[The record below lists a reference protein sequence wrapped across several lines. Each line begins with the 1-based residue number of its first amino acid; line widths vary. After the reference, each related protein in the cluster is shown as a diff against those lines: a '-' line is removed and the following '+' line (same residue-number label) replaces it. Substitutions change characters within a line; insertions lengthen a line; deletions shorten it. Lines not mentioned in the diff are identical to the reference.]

1 MFTQLCDNTETT
13 LGGNILCGKI
23 AFICV
28 PAEGTPV
35 GDSVMTEINLQP
47 WRTATQSSP
56 SSS

>member
-35 GDSVMTEINLQP
+35 GDSIMTDKS
-47 WRTATQSSP
+47 ATLAYGDP
-56 SSS
+56 KLAF